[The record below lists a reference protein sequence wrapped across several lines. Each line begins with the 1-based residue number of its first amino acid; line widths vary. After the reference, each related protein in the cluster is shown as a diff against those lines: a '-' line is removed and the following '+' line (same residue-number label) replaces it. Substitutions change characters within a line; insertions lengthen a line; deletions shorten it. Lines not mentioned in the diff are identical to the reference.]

1 MLKKVLAAA
10 TLAGAVA
17 LVAGPASA
25 EPVFC
30 YDLNVTVNETAL
42 VQAGCL
48 PE

>member
-17 LVAGPASA
+17 MIAGPASA
-25 EPVFC
+25 DPRFC
-30 YDLNVTVNETAL
+30 YDVNVHVNETAL